1 MTPTTLDSFR
11 RGDAD
16 AVRELYREYG
26 RMVYAVAH
34 HVLRR
39 RDLADDAVQQ
49 TFVRAWQAADRI
61 DVDRDPAPWLATI
74 AKHVAIDISR
84 YEDRHR
90 GTPLADED
98 WRDGVAVTVPPDLG
112 VVDLVWR
119 VRRAIDALPPKLTDI
134 VRMQHLDGMTQPEI
148 AEKLGLAV
156 GTVKSRSH
164 RAHRILE
171 LQLQS
176 LR

>member
-11 RGDAD
+11 RRETD

-34 HVLRR
+34 HVLGR
-39 RDLADDAVQQ
+39 RDLAEDAVQQ

-61 DVDRDPAPWLATI
+61 DIDRDPAPWLATI
-74 AKHVAIDISR
+74 AKHVAIDIAR
-84 YEDRHR
+84 YEARR
-90 GTPLADED
+90 RVSPLADVD
-98 WRDGVAVTVPPDLG
+98 RHDGVTVSVPPDLG
-112 VVDLVWR
+112 VVDSVWR
-119 VRRAIDALPPKLTDI
+119 VRRAIDALPPELTDI
-134 VRMQHLDGMTQPEI
+134 VRMQHLNGMTHGEI
-148 AEKLGLAV
+148 AEKLGVPL

-164 RAHRILE
+164 RAHRMLASE
-171 LQLQS
+171 LRS